1 MRQTIAA
8 LKQMDVDYV
17 IPLHCS
23 GELFYELAKA
33 EMPTKLLRSYT
44 GTRFAFDGVGA

>member
-1 MRQTIAA
+1 
-8 LKQMDVDYV
+8 MDVDYV

-33 EMPTKLLRSYT
+33 EMPTKLLRSCA
-44 GTRFAFDGVGA
+44 GSRFAFDGVGA

>member
-1 MRQTIAA
+1 VRQTIAA
-8 LKQMDVDYV
+8 LKQMAADYV

-23 GELFYELAKA
+23 GEMFCELAKA

-44 GTRFAFDGVGA
+44 GTRFVFDGIGA

>member
-8 LKQMDVDYV
+8 LNEMDIDYV

-23 GELFYELAKA
+23 GEVFYEFAKS
-33 EMPTKLLRSYT
+33 EMSARLLRSYT
-44 GTRFAFDGVGA
+44 GTRIVFEGGLA